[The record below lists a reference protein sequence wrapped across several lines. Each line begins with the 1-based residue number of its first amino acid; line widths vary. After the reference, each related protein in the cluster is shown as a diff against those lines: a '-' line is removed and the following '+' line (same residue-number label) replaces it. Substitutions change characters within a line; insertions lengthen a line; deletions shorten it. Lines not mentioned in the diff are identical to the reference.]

1 MERNLLKILII
12 VGLLLSSTSCKKNI
26 YSVKVY
32 GLKSCGNCRILID
45 DFKDDEN
52 IQLHMIDIDTHIL
65 AYKKDIALYDGLSDN
80 QAPVIMTKS
89 FAKAGYSSKEYK
101 VLKKAIILGKKP
113 NLKNYY
119 KRRSNYGNTTQ

>member
-52 IQLHMIDIDTHIL
+52 VHLHMIDIDTHIL
-65 AYKKDIALYDGLSDN
+65 AYKKEI
-80 QAPVIMTKS
+80 IMTES
-89 FAKAGYSSKEYK
+89 FAKVGYSSKEYK
-101 VLKKAIILGKKP
+101 VLKKAIISGKKP

>member
-1 MERNLLKILII
+1 MEKNLLKILMI

-45 DFKDDEN
+45 DFKDDDN
-52 IQLHMIDIDTHIL
+52 IQLHMIDIDTHIK
-65 AYKKDIALYDGLSDN
+65 AYQKDIALYEGLSDN
-80 QAPVIMTKS
+80 QAPVIMTES
-89 FAKAGYSSKEYK
+89 FAKAGYKSEDYK
-101 VLKKAIILGKKP
+101 VLKKAIISGKKP

-119 KRRSNYGNTTQ
+119 KRRSNYGYTT